1 MTLPPIDC
9 RHAMRELWDYLDD
22 ELPAYLTQQIREH
35 LATCVGC
42 QDHVQFCRAFLA
54 QIEMT
59 PVSQSDVSTLREKL
73 QGALQRDGLT
83 VINKT

>member
-22 ELPAYLTQQIREH
+22 ELPTDRTQQIRDH

-42 QDHVQFCRAFLA
+42 QSHVEFCRSFLR

-59 PVSQSDVSTLREKL
+59 SVSQTEVGMLRDKL
-73 QGALQRDGLT
+73 QVALQRDGLSL
-83 VINKT
+83 NSEA

>member
-9 RHAMRELWDYLDD
+9 RHAMRELWDFLDD

-42 QDHVQFCRAFLA
+42 QDHVQFCRAFLG

-59 PVSQSDVSTLREKL
+59 DVSQSDVSKVRDTL
-73 QGALQRDGLT
+73 QAALHRNGLS
-83 VINKT
+83 VNSKA